1 MYTIFK
7 KLEVHNKMR
16 ILIKMCHKK
25 VDDQMMQGGE
35 GNVQFK
41 GNCNIKKR

>member
-1 MYTIFK
+1 
-7 KLEVHNKMR
+7 MR

-41 GNCNIKKR
+41 GNCNIKKRWGCSEGKAIC